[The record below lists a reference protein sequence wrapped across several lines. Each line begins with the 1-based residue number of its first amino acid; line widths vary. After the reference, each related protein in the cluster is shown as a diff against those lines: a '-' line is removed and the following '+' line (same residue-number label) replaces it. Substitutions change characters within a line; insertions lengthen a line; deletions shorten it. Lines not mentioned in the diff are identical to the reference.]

1 MKARDAASVVAAMDE
16 AVIIMDHVRG
26 SRRGQRQQFAATTR
40 VRLGR
45 HPDGEVIFHASRDLD
60 ASSRHAELLVEGQ
73 RHVLR
78 DVGSS
83 NGTLLDGRPSTE
95 IIIPPGEPLEVEFGA
110 GGPVVRI
117 YVGPPERAPAPLHHP
132 SWLRRPLALWLLAAA
147 LVIGGVVA
155 ALVAWVSLV

>member
-1 MKARDAASVVAAMDE
+1 MGE
-16 AVIIMDHVRG
+16 AVIIVDHVRG
-26 SRRGQRQQFAATTR
+26 SRQGQRQRFAATTR

-45 HPDGEVIFHASRDLD
+45 HPDGEVIFHPSRDLD

-73 RHVLR
+73 RHILR

-83 NGTLLDGRPSTE
+83 NGTLLDGRPITE
-95 IIIPPGEPLEVEFGA
+95 ITIPPGEPLELELGA

-117 YVGPPERAPAPLHHP
+117 YVGPPEQAPAPLRHGP
-132 SWLRRPLALWLLAAA
+132 WLRLPLAVWLLAAV
-147 LVIGGVVA
+147 LVIGGVIA